1 MILII
6 FMALHIIVGMFILLK
21 GHGYEQGLVPI
32 KYTDDHIKIVLKIYT
47 DTIGFGFAIYQ
58 YLTDA

>member
-1 MILII
+1 
-6 FMALHIIVGMFILLK
+6 MALHIIVGMFILLK